1 MTKLS
6 ELEKSIQA
14 ILFASG
20 DPYEKDRLAKILEID
35 RDTLE
40 KIIERINE
48 LYKKTAFVILEL
60 DQSYQMVTR
69 AEYAQVIQKALEVKN
84 NTPLSQAAL
93 EVLAIIAY
101 NQPVTKSFIE
111 QVRGVDS
118 GSVVNSLVAKGHAW
132 RAGKAGDPRKADF
145 LRNDRAFSALLWN
158 EKHRSF
164 AKAAAANPDAAGR
177 IDRAIV
183 CSEGR
188 EGGSGDRAVD
198 NFSDTGM
205 YFVAAVLS
213 CGDSPVLLDTKR
225 WAEANSSL

>member
-14 ILFASG
+14 ILFVSG
-20 DPYEKDRLAKILEID
+20 EPYEKDRLAKILEID

-118 GSVVNSLVAKGHAW
+118 GSVVNSLVAKGLVEEQGRLEIPGRPISYGTTEH
-132 RAGKAGDPRKADF
+132 F
-145 LRNDRAFSALLWN
+145 LRCFGMKNIEALPKLPQQTQMQQ
-158 EKHRSF
+158 EEST
-164 AKAAAANPDAAGR
+164 
-177 IDRAIV
+177 
-183 CSEGR
+183 EQ
-188 EGGSGDRAVD
+188 
-198 NFSDTGM
+198 
-205 YFVAAVLS
+205 
-213 CGDSPVLLDTKR
+213 
-225 WAEANSSL
+225 

>member
-1 MTKLS
+1 MKRIVWQ
-6 ELEKSIQA
+6 K
-14 ILFASG
+14 
-20 DPYEKDRLAKILEID
+20 RLEID

-118 GSVVNSLVAKGHAW
+118 GSVVNSLVAKGLVEEQGQTW
-132 RAGKAGDPRKADF
+132 R
-145 LRNDRAFSALLWN
+145 SQ
-158 EKHRSF
+158 
-164 AKAAAANPDAAGR
+164 
-177 IDRAIV
+177 
-183 CSEGR
+183 EGR
-188 EGGSGDRAVD
+188 FLTERPSI
-198 NFSDTGM
+198 FC
-205 YFVAAVLS
+205 AAL
-213 CGDSPVLLDTKR
+213 
-225 WAEANSSL
+225 E

>member
-6 ELEKSIQA
+6 ELENSIQA

-20 DPYEKDRLAKILEID
+20 EPYEKDRLAKILEID

-118 GSVVNSLVAKGHAW
+118 GSVVNSLVAKGLVEEQGRLEIPGRPISYGTTEH
-132 RAGKAGDPRKADF
+132 F
-145 LRNDRAFSALLWN
+145 LRCFGMKNIEALPKLPQQTQMQQ
-158 EKHRSF
+158 EEST
-164 AKAAAANPDAAGR
+164 
-177 IDRAIV
+177 
-183 CSEGR
+183 EQ
-188 EGGSGDRAVD
+188 
-198 NFSDTGM
+198 
-205 YFVAAVLS
+205 
-213 CGDSPVLLDTKR
+213 
-225 WAEANSSL
+225 

>member
-20 DPYEKDRLAKILEID
+20 EPYEKDRLAKILEID

-118 GSVVNSLVAKGHAW
+118 GSVVNSLVAKGLVEEQG
-132 RAGKAGDPRKADF
+132 RLEIPGRP
-145 LRNDRAFSALLWN
+145 
-158 EKHRSF
+158 
-164 AKAAAANPDAAGR
+164 ANPDAAGR

-188 EGGSGDRAVD
+188 GGGSGDRAVD

-205 YFVAAVLS
+205 YSVAAVLS

>member
-1 MTKLS
+1 LTKLS

-14 ILFASG
+14 ILFVSG
-20 DPYEKDRLAKILEID
+20 EPYEKDRLAKILEID

-118 GSVVNSLVAKGHAW
+118 GSVVNSLVAKGLVEEQGRLEIPGRPISYGTTEH
-132 RAGKAGDPRKADF
+132 F
-145 LRNDRAFSALLWN
+145 LRCFGMKNIEALPKLPQQTQMQQ
-158 EKHRSF
+158 EEST
-164 AKAAAANPDAAGR
+164 
-177 IDRAIV
+177 
-183 CSEGR
+183 EQ
-188 EGGSGDRAVD
+188 
-198 NFSDTGM
+198 
-205 YFVAAVLS
+205 
-213 CGDSPVLLDTKR
+213 
-225 WAEANSSL
+225 